1 MKLTMINREKTKHNV
16 VVIILLLSMV
26 NCFSVEAIEFNTD
39 VLDSIDRNNIDL
51 SRFKDSEY
59 VMPGD
64 YLLNI
69 FLNNQKIGNEEQSI
83 LFYTNETDS
92 NKTDICFPIQSIH
105 KLGLTQNTQEKI
117 KTWHQKQCADF
128 SALNGFT
135 IKVNVADGNLNL
147 TIPKTYLEYS
157 DSNWLPQS
165 QWDNGINGFLVDY
178 NLNMDLNRH
187 ENNGSSRNLNISG
200 TLGANISKWRV
211 RADYQG
217 NYTKVSSS
225 NNAINKF
232 DWSRLYAFRAIPNIR
247 SVITLGESFFQ
258 SNIFDSFRYTGVSLV
273 TDERMLPPNLRG
285 YAPEVRG
292 IAKTNAIV
300 TVTQHGRVIHETT
313 VASGPFQIQD
323 LTSAVSGKLKVK
335 VQEQDGTEQ
344 IFYID
349 TANVPYLTRP
359 GSLRYKMA
367 IGRPSTFQ
375 HKMQGNI
382 FASNEIS
389 WGVANSWSLYGG
401 GIITDG
407 FNSLS
412 IGIGRDLFLL
422 GALSIDVTQ
431 SHAQIP
437 NSNSISGRS
446 YRLSYSKRFD
456 DYDSEVTFAGYRF
469 SERDYVTMNQFLN
482 LRYLG
487 NKIKQ
492 NKEMYTVTLNKNF
505 TDARLSLYT
514 TYSHQS
520 YWDKPDENNY
530 SLSLSRYFD
539 FFNQKNLS
547 INISAVRSQRN
558 QRTDDS
564 ISLGVSVPLGNGQT
578 LGYNGQSSN
587 NFINQAVNFTDNID
601 INNNYRV
608 SIGET
613 QRSMKE
619 INTMVNGYY
628 NHRNDIA
635 DISVNASYAQHQY
648 RSLGTSIQGGFTAT
662 MNGAAFHPSGIN
674 GGTRLMLSTEGVDNI
689 PINNGILHSNS
700 FGIAVLTNINS
711 YYRTDTSIDINKIA
725 DDVDV
730 NNSIVESALTDGAIG
745 FRKFNILRGNKGFVI
760 IRLKQGNF
768 PPFGASIQNEQGR
781 ELGIVGDNGL
791 AYIAGFTVEETLHV
805 KWNGTQQC
813 QIEIPQSI
821 QLNQD
826 LLLPC
831 TPSKIK

>member
-1 MKLTMINREKTKHNV
+1 
-16 VVIILLLSMV
+16 
-26 NCFSVEAIEFNTD
+26 
-39 VLDSIDRNNIDL
+39 
-51 SRFKDSEY
+51 
-59 VMPGD
+59 
-64 YLLNI
+64 
-69 FLNNQKIGNEEQSI
+69 
-83 LFYTNETDS
+83 
-92 NKTDICFPIQSIH
+92 
-105 KLGLTQNTQEKI
+105 
-117 KTWHQKQCADF
+117 
-128 SALNGFT
+128 
-135 IKVNVADGNLNL
+135 
-147 TIPKTYLEYS
+147 
-157 DSNWLPQS
+157 
-165 QWDNGINGFLVDY
+165 
-178 NLNMDLNRH
+178 
-187 ENNGSSRNLNISG
+187 
-200 TLGANISKWRV
+200 
-211 RADYQG
+211 
-217 NYTKVSSS
+217 
-225 NNAINKF
+225 
-232 DWSRLYAFRAIPNIR
+232 
-247 SVITLGESFFQ
+247 
-258 SNIFDSFRYTGVSLV
+258 
-273 TDERMLPPNLRG
+273 
-285 YAPEVRG
+285 
-292 IAKTNAIV
+292 
-300 TVTQHGRVIHETT
+300 
-313 VASGPFQIQD
+313 
-323 LTSAVSGKLKVK
+323 
-335 VQEQDGTEQ
+335 
-344 IFYID
+344 
-349 TANVPYLTRP
+349 
-359 GSLRYKMA
+359 
-367 IGRPSTFQ
+367 
-375 HKMQGNI
+375 
-382 FASNEIS
+382 
-389 WGVANSWSLYGG
+389 
-401 GIITDG
+401 
-407 FNSLS
+407 
-412 IGIGRDLFLL
+412 
-422 GALSIDVTQ
+422 
-431 SHAQIP
+431 
-437 NSNSISGRS
+437 
-446 YRLSYSKRFD
+446 
-456 DYDSEVTFAGYRF
+456 
-469 SERDYVTMNQFLN
+469 MNQFLN